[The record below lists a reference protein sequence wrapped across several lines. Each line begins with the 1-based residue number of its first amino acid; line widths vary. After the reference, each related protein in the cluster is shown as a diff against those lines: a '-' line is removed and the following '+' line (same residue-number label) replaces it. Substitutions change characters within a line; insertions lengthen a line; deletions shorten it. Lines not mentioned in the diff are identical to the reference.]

1 MFQVTP
7 QANRRLAC
15 GMPTVTTY
23 ADGSRRNT
31 VYRCRDW
38 RACEHCR
45 RGRSWDWYQGI
56 LAVLREH
63 RTDGRMITLTLPGKK
78 ATLEE
83 LENHW
88 RRAQAVLRK
97 GGLAHVT
104 PRAKGAGHKV
114 LLKRAM
120 SWTAERFQDGG
131 VAGGEAADRPGG
143 AEQQRKRVQGVRS
156 GSPRLAAGLA
166 GARSPRAIVI
176 RELGTRKG
184 RPHLHVLALDDVGA
198 ARIARAWM
206 AAANPGDVTPI
217 VDISDFEAGDA
228 QERAAAYVS
237 AYVSK
242 DIVNPDEI
250 PRGKRLISAIGGV
263 RLRLQR
269 KGGALK
275 ARLRYWPGRCVEQ
288 PDHRVPDFVRPDDY
302 EEIPRYLGELRVGC
316 RATSEDVA
324 AVFGLT
330 PAVVRG
336 GDSRDLHAPD
346 VADCYELLKGCATRR
361 DAALEILAQLRS
373 SFPGGDIPEIYLVTT
388 ARGVYKMFLARAPW
402 RSRGIVPANRP
413 LLPD

>member
-1 MFQVTP
+1 M
-7 QANRRLAC
+7 
-15 GMPTVTTY
+15 
-23 ADGSRRNT
+23 
-31 VYRCRDW
+31 
-38 RACEHCR
+38 
-45 RGRSWDWYQGI
+45 
-56 LAVLREH
+56 LREH
-63 RTDGRMITLTLPGKK
+63 RTDGRMITLTLPGKR

-83 LENHW
+83 LEAHW
-88 RRAQAVLRK
+88 RRAQAILRK

-114 LLKRAM
+114 LLRRALV
-120 SWTAERFQDGG
+120 WTAERFQDGG
-131 VAGGEAADRPGG
+131 ACTGGAAANRPGVAQRG
-143 AEQQRKRVQGVRS
+143 EQVQGVRS

-217 VDISDFEAGDA
+217 VDISDFESGDA

-242 DIVNPDEI
+242 DIVNPDVI

-275 ARLRYWPGRCVEQ
+275 ARLRYWPGRAVEA
-288 PDHRVPDFVRPDDY
+288 PDYRVPDFVRPDNY
-302 EEIPRYLGELRVGC
+302 AEIPRYLGELRASV
-316 RATSEDVA
+316 RAAREDVA
-324 AVFGLT
+324 AVFGLHPST
-330 PAVVRG
+330 LKG
-336 GDSRDLHAPD
+336 GDARDLQAPD
-346 VADCYELLKGCATRR
+346 VEDCFQLLAGCATRA
-361 DAALEILAQLRS
+361 DGALEILAHLRS
-373 SFPGGDIPEIYLVTT
+373 SYGAPGPPENLLVTV
-388 ARGVYKMFLARAPW
+388 ARGVYKTFLTRAPW
-402 RSRGIVPANRP
+402 RSRGVVPAVRP
-413 LLPD
+413 LLPA